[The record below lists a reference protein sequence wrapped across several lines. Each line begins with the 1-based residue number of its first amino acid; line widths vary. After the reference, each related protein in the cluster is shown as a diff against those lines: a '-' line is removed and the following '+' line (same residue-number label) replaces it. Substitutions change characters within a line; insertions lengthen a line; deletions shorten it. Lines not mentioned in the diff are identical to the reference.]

1 LRAAPGGVKKEEE
14 MAMAEPKK
22 REQKGQKGQTKRAS
36 RASRAPV
43 VSENHPTRPS
53 AGTFPNA
60 APSTDS
66 VLWASLQA
74 QAPDVQQDRAKRS
87 YQAMLDAA
95 EKLFSRDGYDG
106 AGTPEIAEEAGVSVG
121 TVYRYFTDKKAIF
134 LEVLR
139 RYLLQAYHETL
150 DGLTPERF
158 VGKARH
164 ETLDETVGIL
174 FAYVS
179 RNPRLNRVFVE
190 MSLRDD
196 EISKLREGFEAA
208 ACQRLAQLIGA
219 ICPREVIPDPEAT
232 AWVLHAAGLECAI
245 GLSGAGRSPPLAAAR
260 ARKALTMMIARM
272 LFPEG

>member
-1 LRAAPGGVKKEEE
+1 
-14 MAMAEPKK
+14 MAVGKK
-22 REQKGQKGQTKRAS
+22 REQSAPTGQTKREPSAA
-36 RASRAPV
+36 RASGAA
-43 VSENHPTRPS
+43 SEKRPKRSPAGAAHQS
-53 AGTFPNA
+53 AAERSNSTLIA
-60 APSTDS
+60 A
-66 VLWASLQA
+66 LQA

-106 AGTPEIAEEAGVSVG
+106 AGTPEIAAEAGVSVG

-150 DGLTPERF
+150 DRLTPERF

-164 ETLDETVGIL
+164 ETIDDTVGIL
-174 FAYVS
+174 FAYVN
-179 RNPRLNRVFVE
+179 RNPKLNQVFVE

-196 EISKLREGFEAA
+196 QISKLREGFEAA
-208 ACQRLAQLIGA
+208 ACQRLAALIGA
-219 ICPREVIPDPEAT
+219 ICPRDVIPDPDAA

-245 GLSGAGRSPPLAAAR
+245 GLAGAGRTPPLAAAR
-260 ARKALTMMIARM
+260 VRKALTMMIERM
-272 LFPEG
+272 LFPAS